1 MIPASTVTL
10 IHNLGNITNCSD
22 PEMSYICN
30 HVFNTA
36 IYMYGLVEA
45 CCPSLNLM
53 VLMEISDLKCIFV
66 TVSNIIS
73 VFSNKFTFMDVGAH
87 NRSFK

>member
-1 MIPASTVTL
+1 
-10 IHNLGNITNCSD
+10 
-22 PEMSYICN
+22 
-30 HVFNTA
+30 
-36 IYMYGLVEA
+36 MYGLVEA

-87 NRSFK
+87 NVSFK